1 MILLPVFL
9 VHFSCKPQ
17 EGEPEQS
24 GGKMIISFIHE
35 VGDKPL
41 LIDTMLYVNAAGN
54 HYQISELMYF
64 ISNVALRNSASGEKF
79 LINDEKKIHYV
90 DIAIPATLQWKVFD
104 EIPEG
109 NYDSVSFIFGL
120 NEADNISFSY
130 VNPPEVNMFWP
141 EILGGGYHYMMI
153 NGKWLN
159 NSGNAEPFDFH
170 LGIGQI
176 YSGTTHSTDSI
187 TGFVHNYFTVT
198 LPLKGFKISKGETKS
213 IELVMDV
220 NSWFDTPGVWDFN
233 YWGGYIMQNQEAMAS
248 AATNGRDVFSVRE

>member
-1 MILLPVFL
+1 MPVLL
-9 VHFSCKPQ
+9 VHFSCKPH

-24 GGKMIISFIHE
+24 GGKLILNFSHK
-35 VGDKPL
+35 VNGLHL
-41 LIDTMLYVNAAGN
+41 LTDTMLYVNAAGN
-54 HYQISELMYF
+54 HYQVSELMYF
-64 ISNVALRNSASGEKF
+64 ISNVELRNSSTGEKL

-90 DIAIPATLQWKVFD
+90 DISIPATLQWKVFD
-104 EIPEG
+104 EIPAG
-109 NYDSVSFIFGL
+109 TYDSLSFIFGL
-120 NEADNISFSY
+120 NEADNVSFAF

-176 YSGTTHSTDSI
+176 YAGTTLPTDSI
-187 TGFVHNYFTVT
+187 TGFIHNYFRVT
-198 LPLKGFKISKGETKS
+198 LPMNNLQIKKGETG
-213 IELVMDV
+213 IIDLVMDV
-220 NSWFDTPGVWDFN
+220 NSWFETPGVWDFN

-248 AATNGRDVFSVRE
+248 AAANGRDVFIVGD